1 VDHQL
6 SEHLDYEGGPVL
18 RGRVDRAS
26 GFTIIEM
33 IVAVSIFSIL
43 VALTVPTMRKWI
55 ANTKVRAVADA
66 LQNGVRLAQAES
78 LRRSRQVVFAL
89 TNSTTP
95 QSGFTA
101 ATNGTYWAIMTVP
114 AMTDG
119 SETPAFV
126 EGGVI
131 TSAGSTVQIT
141 GQAEICFNS
150 VGRLVAN
157 GTTGVAGG
165 SCTVPAAG
173 INSSAQPMLSYV
185 VTMTGAADHPLQL
198 EVGLGGQVHICDP
211 SQTLSAT
218 NPYGC

>member
-1 VDHQL
+1 FLSDRAHPRRVSGDGRGQRRNRRLHVHHRPGGQSDVHGHLACTVRVDHQL

-33 IVAVSIFSIL
+33 IVPVSIFSIL

-95 QSGFTA
+95 QSGF
-101 ATNGTYWAIMTVP
+101 
-114 AMTDG
+114 
-119 SETPAFV
+119 
-126 EGGVI
+126 
-131 TSAGSTVQIT
+131 
-141 GQAEICFNS
+141 
-150 VGRLVAN
+150 
-157 GTTGVAGG
+157 
-165 SCTVPAAG
+165 
-173 INSSAQPMLSYV
+173 
-185 VTMTGAADHPLQL
+185 
-198 EVGLGGQVHICDP
+198 
-211 SQTLSAT
+211 
-218 NPYGC
+218 